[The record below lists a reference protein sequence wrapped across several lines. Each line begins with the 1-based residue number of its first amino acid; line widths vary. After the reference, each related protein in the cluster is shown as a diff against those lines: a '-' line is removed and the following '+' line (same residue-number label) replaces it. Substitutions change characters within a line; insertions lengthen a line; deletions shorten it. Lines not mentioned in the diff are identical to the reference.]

1 MTKEDENKI
10 KWSDSIAELIVDALL
25 DCELIEKEEFQRSV
39 ANVSEEL
46 FVRLLVN
53 DYQPPN
59 DFKLL
64 TENTQQ

>member
-10 KWSDSIAELIVDALL
+10 KWSGSIAELIVDALL
-25 DCELIEKEEFQRSV
+25 DCELIEKEEFQKAV
-39 ANVSEEL
+39 TVVSEEL

-53 DYQPPN
+53 DYPPPN